1 MPLRPL
7 LLGEKC
13 GAYMMDLSWRARS
26 STLVPQRRNS
36 LSSLNLRIED
46 DTIVILSRILE
57 HKKAELRHK
66 QSRGYLSELKAK
78 IRDAPEPL
86 GFFVA
91 LEATRT
97 AGSPALIAE
106 IKKASPSLGLLRP
119 EFSDRFDYL
128 GIAKSYHHH
137 GASALSVLTDKDF
150 FQGSLEYLSEIKQL
164 VPMPTLNKE
173 FMVEEIQFYEARAY
187 GADAALLIVAA
198 LERQQLIDFYAL
210 ARGLRLDVLIETHHE
225 RELDTVLERLPEARL
240 IGINNRDL
248 KTFMTDLGVTERLA
262 KRIPADKLIVS
273 ESGIHQRAD
282 VVRLIEAGIHA
293 MLVGESLIRADDIG
307 GKIRD
312 LRGVRAPTH
321 A

>member
-1 MPLRPL
+1 M
-7 LLGEKC
+7 
-13 GAYMMDLSWRARS
+13 
-26 STLVPQRRNS
+26 
-36 LSSLNLRIED
+36 
-46 DTIVILSRILE
+46 ILSRILE

-78 IRDAPEPL
+78 IQDTPDPL
-86 GFFVA
+86 GFA
-91 LEATRT
+91 MTLESTKT
-97 AGSPALIAE
+97 TGSPSLIAE
-106 IKKASPSLGLLRP
+106 VKKASPSLGLLRP
-119 EFSDRFDYL
+119 EFSDRFDYIE
-128 GIAKSYHHH
+128 IAKTYHAH

-150 FQGSLEYLSEIKQL
+150 FQGSLDYLREIKQS

-173 FMVEEIQFYEARAY
+173 FMVDEIQFYEARAY
-187 GADAALLIVAA
+187 GADAVLLIVAA
-198 LERQQLIDFYAL
+198 IERQQMIDFYAL
-210 ARGLRLDVLIETHHE
+210 AKGLRLDVLIETHHE

-248 KTFMTDLGVTERLA
+248 KTFTTDLTVTLRLA

-293 MLVGESLIRADDIG
+293 MLVGESLIRAEDMAA
-307 GKIRD
+307 KIREI
-312 LRGVRAPTH
+312 RGDPAPLH